1 MLVLWGFCALTDL
14 GFSLKTGMKEKNQKK
29 QPSNLSQIAEA
40 AGVSKMTVS
49 RVLRDADGFSE
60 ATRQKVM
67 AEVEKS
73 GYLPNRLAAAF
84 GPGNTSTLV
93 GVCVPRLTSHFYGQV
108 LESVDRTFQKL
119 GFQTMIGSHN
129 LLAEDEELWLKS
141 ILSWRPAGALLSSKQ
156 HSNGTLKL
164 LRDTGIPVV
173 EFWNLNTSPLDM
185 SVGFNEFDSGFEMGR
200 HSIEKGYKRAALLG
214 ATRDWDLGG
223 IERFNGFTRSFT
235 DGGGTIVQEEK
246 LNDTP
251 GFYAGYYGTEN
262 MLNQKHNIDMI
273 YFQDDTM
280 AIGGLSWCQR
290 KGINVPQDLGIA
302 GWGGHEAASILTE
315 QLTTTA
321 VPFREIGRLSSEMR
335 VRKLRQEATRDVI
348 AVPARLIDG
357 DTL

>member
-1 MLVLWGFCALTDL
+1 
-14 GFSLKTGMKEKNQKK
+14 MKEKNVKK
-29 QPSNLSQIAEA
+29 QISNLSQIAEA

-49 RVLRDADGFSE
+49 RVLRDAEGFSE
-60 ATRQKVM
+60 ATRLKVM

-84 GPGNTSTLV
+84 GPGSASTLV
-93 GVCVPRLTSHFYGQV
+93 GVCVPRLSSHFFGQV
-108 LESVDRTFQKL
+108 LESVDRTFLKL

-129 LLAEDEELWLKS
+129 LMVDDEEKWLKS
-141 ILSWRPAGALLSSKQ
+141 ILAWRPAGVLLSSKQ

-164 LRDTGIPVV
+164 LRDAEIPVV
-173 EFWNLNTSPLDM
+173 EFWNLNTSPLNM

-200 HSIEKGYKRAALLG
+200 HAIEKGYRRSALLG
-214 ATRDWDLGG
+214 SAHDWDSGG
-223 IERFNGFTRSFT
+223 IERFNGFVKSFT
-235 DGGGTIVQEEK
+235 DGGGSIVLEEK

-262 MLNQKHNIDMI
+262 MLNQNQPIDMI

-290 KGINVPQDLGIA
+290 KGIRVPQDIGIA
-302 GWGGHEAASILTE
+302 GWGGHEAASILAE
-315 QLTTTA
+315 RLTTTA
-321 VPFREIGRLSSEMR
+321 VPMREIGRVSSEMLA
-335 VRKLRQEATRDVI
+335 RKVRQETTNDVI
-348 AVPARLIDG
+348 AVPTRLVEG

>member
-1 MLVLWGFCALTDL
+1 MLRPILA
-14 GFSLKTGMKEKNQKK
+14 SPLKTGMKEKNQKK

-235 DGGGTIVQEEK
+235 CLLYTSPSPRDAT
-246 LNDTP
+246 
-251 GFYAGYYGTEN
+251 
-262 MLNQKHNIDMI
+262 
-273 YFQDDTM
+273 
-280 AIGGLSWCQR
+280 LSR
-290 KGINVPQDLGIA
+290 MP
-302 GWGGHEAASILTE
+302 
-315 QLTTTA
+315 
-321 VPFREIGRLSSEMR
+321 SS
-335 VRKLRQEATRDVI
+335 A
-348 AVPARLIDG
+348 
-357 DTL
+357 

>member
-1 MLVLWGFCALTDL
+1 
-14 GFSLKTGMKEKNQKK
+14 MKEKPVKK
-29 QPSNLSQIAEA
+29 QSSNLSQIAEA

-67 AEVEKS
+67 REVEKS

-84 GPGNTSTLV
+84 GPGSASTLV
-93 GVCVPRLTSHFYGQV
+93 GVCVPRLSSHFFGQV

-119 GFQTMIGSHN
+119 GLQTMIGSHN
-129 LLAEDEELWLKS
+129 MMAQDEEKWLKS
-141 ILSWRPAGALLSSKQ
+141 ILAWRPAGVLLSSKQ

-164 LRDTGIPVV
+164 LRDAGIPVV

-200 HSIEKGYKRAALLG
+200 RSIERGYRRAALLG
-214 ATRDWDLGG
+214 AAHDWDSGG
-223 IERFNGFTRSFT
+223 IERFKGFTTSFT
-235 DGGGTIVQEEK
+235 DGGGVIVQEEK

-262 MLNQKHNIDMI
+262 TLNQNHKIDMI
-273 YFQDDTM
+273 YFQDDTL

-290 KGINVPQDLGIA
+290 KNIRVPEDIGIA
-302 GWGGHEAASILTE
+302 GWGGHEAASILSA

-321 VPFREIGRLSSEMR
+321 VPMREIGRISSEMLAR
-335 VRKLRQEATRDVI
+335 KVRHETTNDVI
-348 AVPARLIDG
+348 AVPTRLVEG
-357 DTL
+357 NTL